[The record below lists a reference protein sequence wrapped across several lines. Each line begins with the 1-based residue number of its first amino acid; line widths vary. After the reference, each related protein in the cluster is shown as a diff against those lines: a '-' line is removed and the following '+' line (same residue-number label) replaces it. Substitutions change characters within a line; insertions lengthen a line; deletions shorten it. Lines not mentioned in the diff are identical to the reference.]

1 MSSRSSPPVATC
13 ATLSGVELVVLF
25 AAVIAV
31 GIVRPPSIVPAG
43 LAFFWLLFHEDIPGE
58 RTTVTDVAW
67 YAAMSVVV
75 GAVFAL
81 AGAAGI
87 VTGRALRRLR

>member
-1 MSSRSSPPVATC
+1 VA
-13 ATLSGVELVVLF
+13 
-25 AAVIAV
+25 
-31 GIVRPPSIVPAG
+31 
-43 LAFFWLLFHEDIPGE
+43 
-58 RTTVTDVAW
+58 DVAW

-81 AGAAGI
+81 AGAAGV